1 MVGVFW
7 YGDSD
12 YHIVAE
18 VLLVDEPDGEFQEW
32 IRERCP
38 SSVAKYNRS
47 VAGGTR
53 SEVWLRPTQEVKEA
67 LEERLDDI
75 YFDDR
80 PYRGGSLGQGVFSQ
94 HFFHH
99 FQRQP
104 SDDLP

>member
-1 MVGVFW
+1 MVGLYW

-12 YHIVAE
+12 YHKGPE
-18 VLLVDEPDGEFQEW
+18 VLLVDDPDGKFQEW

-53 SEVWLRPTQEVKEA
+53 SEVWLRATQEVKEA
-67 LEERLDDI
+67 LEDRLDDI

-80 PYRGGSLGQGVFSQ
+80 PYRGESLNQGVLSD
-94 HFFHH
+94 HFFSH
-99 FQRQP
+99 FPRQP